1 MAGICYRTTGHRK
14 KKDATNASAEGYNIG
29 SVRQL
34 ATRVDAREG
43 RKEPDAAKERI
54 LRRRI
59 KDEREATIRRQDE
72 SSEEEGT
79 TIQPS
84 HARVAT

>member
-1 MAGICYRTTGHRK
+1 M
-14 KKDATNASAEGYNIG
+14 SAEGYNIG
-29 SVRQL
+29 SVRQI

-72 SSEEEGT
+72 SPKGEGT

>member
-43 RKEPDAAKERI
+43 RKELDAAKERI

-59 KDEREATIRRQDE
+59 EDERETTNGRRDE
-72 SSEEEGT
+72 STRVQGT
-79 TIQPS
+79 TLQPS
-84 HARVAT
+84 HAHVVT